1 MSRSESRFRIL
12 SCRRCGSCC
21 RSNPPALHGSDRDHY
36 LQSWLVRQHLI
47 TFRQGEVVYDNVLD
61 KVQPLDQEL
70 VRIRSRP
77 GSTACIFYDYG
88 QRACRIYAHRPLECR
103 VFACWDPQGIFSA
116 YARDRIQRLDL
127 ISARSALGEI
137 IREHEK
143 MCSWARVMDV
153 LPEEDHAPDADQT
166 RELARILDADHGMR
180 HGLRTQAGA
189 SEAELDF
196 ILGRD
201 MAAVLSSLGLRV
213 HHAGS
218 GYRFGV
224 KRAVA
229 GERW

>member
-1 MSRSESRFRIL
+1 
-12 SCRRCGSCC
+12 
-21 RSNPPALHGSDRDHY
+21 
-36 LQSWLVRQHLI
+36 
-47 TFRQGEVVYDNVLD
+47 
-61 KVQPLDQEL
+61 
-70 VRIRSRP
+70 
-77 GSTACIFYDYG
+77 
-88 QRACRIYAHRPLECR
+88 
-103 VFACWDPQGIFSA
+103 
-116 YARDRIQRLDL
+116 
-127 ISARSALGEI
+127 
-137 IREHEK
+137 
-143 MCSWARVMDV
+143 MDV

-213 HHAGS
+213 HHEGS

-229 GERW
+229 SDRR